1 MQLVIDIK
9 NESLTDKII
18 KILEVFKND
27 GVEIIKNF
35 DNEKSNKLDDEYI
48 EKNWLNIIRKAH
60 IPDGYEKS
68 EQYIEDRVKDWE
80 ERRKI

>member
-1 MQLVIDIK
+1 MQLVINIK

-27 GVEIIKNF
+27 GVEIRKNF
-35 DNEKSNKLDDEYI
+35 DYESSKLSDEYI
-48 EKNWLNIIRKAH
+48 EKNWLDIIRKAH

-80 ERRKI
+80 ERGKI